1 MCRIRELTLGAVIIS
16 IIISAGCSTLKP
28 DTPSYNNDKNPIV
41 GLWFSESPDSVTY
54 FIFYEN
60 LTFTALS
67 RSGEDVPDY
76 RYQYLGT
83 WDVSGGNQYTTTG
96 QHIGYG
102 EVTALAIWR
111 DLTILYDPASDT
123 FTIPVYDNQEFH
135 RISKIPEEPGIV

>member
-60 LTFTALS
+60 LTFTARS
-67 RSGEDVPDY
+67 RSGSDVPDY
-76 RYQYLGT
+76 RYQYFGT
-83 WDVSGGNQYTTTG
+83 RDVSGGNQYTTTG

-102 EVTALAIWR
+102 EVTALAI
-111 DLTILYDPASDT
+111 
-123 FTIPVYDNQEFH
+123 
-135 RISKIPEEPGIV
+135 

>member
-1 MCRIRELTLGAVIIS
+1 MCRIRELTLGAVSIS

-67 RSGEDVPDY
+67 RSGADVPDY

-123 FTIPVYDNQEFH
+123 FTIPVYNNQEFN

>member
-1 MCRIRELTLGAVIIS
+1 MCRIRELTLGAVSIS

-67 RSGEDVPDY
+67 RSGADVPDY
-76 RYQYLGT
+76 RYQYFGT

-123 FTIPVYDNQEFH
+123 FTIPVYDSQEFH

>member
-60 LTFTALS
+60 LTFTAWS
-67 RSGEDVPDY
+67 RSGADVPDY
-76 RYQYLGT
+76 RYQYFGT

-123 FTIPVYDNQEFH
+123 FTIPVYDSQEFH

>member
-1 MCRIRELTLGAVIIS
+1 MCRIRELTLGAVSIS

-67 RSGEDVPDY
+67 RSGADVPDY

>member
-1 MCRIRELTLGAVIIS
+1 MCRIRELTLGAVSIS

-60 LTFTALS
+60 LTFTAWS
-67 RSGEDVPDY
+67 RSGADVPDY
-76 RYQYLGT
+76 RYQYFRT
-83 WDVSGGNQYTTTG
+83 WDVSGGTQYTTTG